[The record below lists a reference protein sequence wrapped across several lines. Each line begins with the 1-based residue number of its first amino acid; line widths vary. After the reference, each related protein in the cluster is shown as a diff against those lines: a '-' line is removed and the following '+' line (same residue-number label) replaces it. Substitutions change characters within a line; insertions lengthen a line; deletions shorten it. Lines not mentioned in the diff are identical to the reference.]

1 MLEAPAGRWVTVA
14 GHRLFLDERGDPAA
28 PPVLVV
34 HGGPGEGCWDFMSVQ
49 GDRLART
56 LRVVGVD
63 QRGCLRS
70 DPLPAGE
77 TLTLDDLV
85 ADLNGL
91 REALGISTW
100 ALLGHS
106 YGGNLAL
113 RYATTHPDRVSAVV
127 FENPTWDEAAF
138 TGHLLT
144 RLLALLEQVGDANT
158 ADRCRRL
165 LTIPEESGVAGFWR
179 RQALLDSLAAARQ
192 DLYLHNRDAHAAMTA
207 RYEATTLAD
216 ALFERGMEH
225 GQALLDSPDFFTS
238 LRPRVTRLACPS
250 LLIRGAYDPVTSDVE
265 VRTYAALPGAR
276 VVVADRS
283 AHFVHSEQPD
293 LYEQLV
299 IDLVAATSST
309 PAR

>member
-1 MLEAPAGRWVTVA
+1 MLEAPAGRHVTVA
-14 GHRLFLDERGDPAA
+14 GHRLFVDERGDPAA

-34 HGGPGEGCWDFMSVQ
+34 HGGPGEGCWDFMNVQ
-49 GDRLART
+49 GDRLAGS

-70 DPLPAGE
+70 DPLPDAA
-77 TLTLDDLV
+77 TLSLDDV
-85 ADLNGL
+85 VDDLDGL
-91 REALGISTW
+91 REALVISTW

-113 RYATTHPDRVSAVV
+113 RYATAHPDRVGAVV

-144 RLLALLEQVGDANT
+144 RLLPLLDETGDVEG
-158 ADRCRRL
+158 ADRCRSL
-165 LTIPEESGVAGFWR
+165 LAGTGESSVATFWA
-179 RQALLDSLAAARQ
+179 RQTLLDSLGDVRQ
-192 DLYLHNRDAHAAMTA
+192 DLYVRDRDAHAAMTV
-207 RYEATTLAD
+207 RYETTTLPD
-216 ALFERGMEH
+216 HLFLRGLRH
-225 GQALLDSPDFFTS
+225 GRALLDSPDFCTS
-238 LRPRVTRLACPS
+238 VLPRLARLACPS
-250 LLIRGAYDPVTSDVE
+250 LLIRGAYDPVTSDLE
-265 VRTYAALPGAR
+265 VRAYAAEPCTR

-299 IDLVAATSST
+299 VSHVGRT
-309 PAR
+309 PSGTAR